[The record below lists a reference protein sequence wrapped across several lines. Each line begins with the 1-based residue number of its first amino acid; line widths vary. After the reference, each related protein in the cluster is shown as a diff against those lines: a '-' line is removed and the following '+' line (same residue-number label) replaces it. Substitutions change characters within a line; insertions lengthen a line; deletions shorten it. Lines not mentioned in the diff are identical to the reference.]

1 MAAKKKI
8 LYYKTIILS
17 DIHLGTFDCKAE
29 ELIQFLLHTR
39 CEKLILNGDIIDG
52 WALKRK
58 NVWRP
63 GHTRIVRRIL
73 KIAEKKDTD
82 VIYLR
87 GNHDD
92 FLSGFM
98 PIVLDRIRVEEEH
111 VHTTPNGD
119 YLIVH
124 GDCFDAVTTH
134 SKFLAIM
141 GDIGYKQL
149 LRINRIYN
157 RWRAFRGKEFFSISK
172 LIKAKVKKAVN
183 HISNFEQH
191 LKELAEKRN
200 CRGIICGHIHTAE
213 DKMIDGIHYLN
224 SGDWVESLTAI
235 VENEDGVFQVIDFK
249 QFNALLASE
258 FEPAMSEFALL
269 EEA

>member
-1 MAAKKKI
+1 MVAKKRI
-8 LYYKTIILS
+8 LHYKTIILS
-17 DIHLGTFDCKAE
+17 DIHLGTFDCKAQ

-52 WALKRK
+52 WALMRK

-63 GHTRIVRRIL
+63 DHTRIIRRIL

-92 FLSGFM
+92 FLAGFM
-98 PIVLDRIRVEEEH
+98 PVVLDRIRIEEEH
-111 VHTTPNGD
+111 IHATPRGN

-134 SKFLAIM
+134 SKCLSVL

-149 LRINRIYN
+149 LRINRLYN

-172 LIKAKVKKAVN
+172 LIKAKVKQAVN

-191 LKELAEKRN
+191 LKDLARKRG
-200 CRGIICGHIHTAE
+200 CVGIICGHIHTAE
-213 DKMIDGIHYLN
+213 DKMIDNIHYLN
-224 SGDWVESLTAI
+224 SGDWVESLTAV
-235 VENEDGVFQVIDFK
+235 VEKDNGIFEVIDFN
-249 QFNALLASE
+249 QFNRELSGDWLPDMGE
-258 FEPAMSEFALL
+258 EDYL